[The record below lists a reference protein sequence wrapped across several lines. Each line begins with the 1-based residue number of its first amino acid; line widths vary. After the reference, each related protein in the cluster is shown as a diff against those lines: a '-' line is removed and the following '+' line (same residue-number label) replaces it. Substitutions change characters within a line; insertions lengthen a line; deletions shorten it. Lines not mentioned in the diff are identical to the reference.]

1 MLKLA
6 IEAQIPLIAVHTR
19 DLVNF
24 VDVLKTLTIK
34 KPMQYDINT
43 TKPDT
48 DSLYYFVHPAGAQL
62 PLVKLYEKMVSAES
76 TLILVNPERVIEPMF
91 NAGEVPV
98 PRKLMLD
105 FMKAVVEDEQQAT
118 VLLQGLGGC
127 TIKEA
132 AELARLTMA
141 RDHSL
146 TVQGIMET
154 RKSIFQAS
162 NGLTQIDVKQDFYDP
177 PKDLAVWVE
186 KEREF
191 FLHGK
196 DNRLIPRG
204 LLMDGPPGTGKTAA
218 AKFVAQQWGV
228 PLYRVD
234 IAGTKNKYVGES
246 EQNMLTN
253 LARLDHE
260 EPCIALIDEVEKIFN
275 TSNNDT
281 SGTTSTMLSQLLWWL
296 AEHKSRVLVMMTTN
310 AATKLP
316 KELYREGRI
325 DKTLVF
331 KGLEKAG
338 AEEFVVKVLGGFK
351 GFVYDKPDMLKEIMK
366 RVTPIE
372 GMSPPLFSQ
381 AALTAEVYNFVKTA
395 KPALTT

>member
-1 MLKLA
+1 
-6 IEAQIPLIAVHTR
+6 
-19 DLVNF
+19 
-24 VDVLKTLTIK
+24 
-34 KPMQYDINT
+34 
-43 TKPDT
+43 
-48 DSLYYFVHPAGAQL
+48 
-62 PLVKLYEKMVSAES
+62 
-76 TLILVNPERVIEPMF
+76 
-91 NAGEVPV
+91 
-98 PRKLMLD
+98 
-105 FMKAVVEDEQQAT
+105 
-118 VLLQGLGGC
+118 
-127 TIKEA
+127 
-132 AELARLTMA
+132 
-141 RDHSL
+141 
-146 TVQGIMET
+146 
-154 RKSIFQAS
+154 
-162 NGLTQIDVKQDFYDP
+162 
-177 PKDLAVWVE
+177 
-186 KEREF
+186 
-191 FLHGK
+191 
-196 DNRLIPRG
+196 
-204 LLMDGPPGTGKTAA
+204 
-218 AKFVAQQWGV
+218 
-228 PLYRVD
+228 VD

>member
-24 VDVLKTLTIK
+24 VEVLKTLTD
-34 KPMQYDINT
+34 KPPLPYDINS
-43 TKPDT
+43 TKPQPDT
-48 DSLYYFVHPAGAQL
+48 LFYFVHPAGAQL
-62 PLVKLYEKMVSAES
+62 PLVKLYEKMVNAES
-76 TLILVNPERVIEPMF
+76 TLILVNPERVVEPMF

-98 PRKLMLD
+98 PRQLLLD
-105 FMKAVVEDEQQAT
+105 FMTAVVEDKEKAK

-177 PKDLAVWVE
+177 PEELATWIE

-191 FLHGK
+191 FLHGT
-196 DNRLIPRG
+196 DPRLIPRG

-218 AKFVAQQWGV
+218 AKYVALQWGV

-310 AATKLP
+310 AASKLP

-325 DKTLVF
+325 DKTLDF
-331 KGLEKAG
+331 NGLDKAK
-338 AEEFVVKVLGGFK
+338 AEEFIIKVIDGFK
-351 GFVYDKPDMLKEIMK
+351 GFIYDQPTAIKDIMK

-372 GMSPPLFSQ
+372 GASPPLYSQ
-381 AALTAEVYNFVKTA
+381 AALTAEVYNFVKQA
-395 KPALTT
+395 KPSLTT

>member
-24 VDVLKTLTIK
+24 VDVLKTLTK
-34 KPMQYDINT
+34 KAPMVFDPNSPKP
-43 TKPDT
+43 KPD
-48 DSLYYFVHPAGAQL
+48 SLFYFVHPAGAQL
-62 PLVKLYEKMVSAES
+62 PLVKIYEKMVAAES
-76 TLILVNPERVIEPMF
+76 TLILVNPERVVEPMF

-98 PRKLMLD
+98 PRALLLD
-105 FMKAVVEDEQQAT
+105 FMKQIVIDEAQAAT
-118 VLLQGLGGC
+118 LLQGLGGC

-132 AELARLTMA
+132 AELVRLTTA
-141 RDHSL
+141 RDNSL

-154 RKSIFQAS
+154 RKSIFQGM
-162 NGLTQIDVKQDFYDP
+162 NGLTQIDIKQGFYDP
-177 PKDLAVWVE
+177 PKELADWIG
-186 KEREF
+186 KERDF

-196 DNRLIPRG
+196 DPRLVPRG

-218 AKFVAQQWGV
+218 AKYVAEQWGV

-246 EQNMLTN
+246 EQNLLNN

-296 AEHKSRVLVMMTTN
+296 AEHRSRVLVMMTTN
-310 AATKLP
+310 AASKLP

-331 KGLEKAG
+331 AGLENAP
-338 AEEFVVKVLGGFK
+338 AMDFVAKVLDGFHGK
-351 GFVYDKPDMLKEIMK
+351 FSEVAVKEIMK
-366 RVTPIE
+366 SVQPISDV
-372 GMSPPLFSQ
+372 SPLTYSQ
-381 AALTAEVYNFVKTA
+381 AALTAETYAWIKKSPMNA
-395 KPALTT
+395 KP